1 MRCPNVVLLSDRGA
15 VHEMAICCLQMLPA
29 FIYIFIVWG
38 GGDVSR
44 KRAGMRGFCWGAAQ
58 VASHGARDLHKTL
71 AGLSAT
77 WERMSHPKSPHTD
90 CRHLW
95 RRCEWAAIVTG
106 QIAAYFFFLLDQT
119 GAVLLLNLTIPT
131 LQLPPVCVFV
141 QNTFTAAL
149 LQGGCL

>member
-95 RRCEWAAIVTG
+95 RRCEWAAIVAG
-106 QIAAYFFFLLDQT
+106 QIAAYFFFFWIKLEL
-119 GAVLLLNLTIPT
+119 
-131 LQLPPVCVFV
+131 C
-141 QNTFTAAL
+141 
-149 LQGGCL
+149 CC